1 MRGTVPKVLVD
12 ICEGPWAQS
21 SITIIKE
28 REVDIKEAVRTPPP
42 MGKHQYPRGPCAM

>member
-1 MRGTVPKVLVD
+1 MQPCGVQVASLRGTVPKVLVD

-28 REVDIKEAVRTPPP
+28 REVDIKGE
-42 MGKHQYPRGPCAM
+42 KQ